1 MELTGDQACFPSDV
15 RSMAAA
21 LGADDLSTCRVRG
34 THFGGPIGV
43 GEPTG
48 ASLAAA
54 EIGAWLEKRFPAG
67 RET

>member
-1 MELTGDQACFPSDV
+1 MT
-15 RSMAAA
+15 AA
-21 LGADDLSTCRVRG
+21 LGADDLTTASVRG
-34 THFGGPIGV
+34 THFGGPIGP

-67 RET
+67 EGA